1 MEEKQNKQ
9 NNQNLFK
16 MRFQIENIE
25 INCLKDMINK
35 IFNTPH
41 ISKPF
46 LKKKQSCLVNTIFAQ
61 SIDIFRGGRLPL
73 RQSLIAALF

>member
-1 MEEKQNKQ
+1 
-9 NNQNLFK
+9 
-16 MRFQIENIE
+16 
-25 INCLKDMINK
+25 MINK

-46 LKKKQSCLVNTIFAQ
+46 LKKEKQSCLVNTIFTQ